1 MTERLFKHPVRTTS
15 LLTLLAGGLIL
26 TQAPAWSQ
34 NSAPPP
40 PSTAQQQQMREA
52 QARFNATPDTKGT
65 GEFAALKEEIPSL
78 PDHVVYRP
86 ADLSK
91 LSGTKL
97 GVLVWGN
104 GACSDDG
111 ASSRMHLL
119 EIASHGYLVIANGT
133 IKSGPGIPPAP
144 PRAPRTDG
152 QLPPPVTS
160 AKQLTDAIDWAL
172 AENARQG
179 SPFHGLI
186 DPDAIAVA
194 GFSCGGLQALQVV
207 GDKRLRTVIIQNSG
221 IFNAESAT
229 RLPSMDIGK
238 DKLKTL
244 HTPILY
250 ILGGPR
256 DIAYENGMDD
266 FHRIDH
272 VPAVVVNTDVG
283 HGGTYNEPNGGR
295 AAQVAVAWLDWQLRG
310 DQKAKLWFVGPQCRL
325 CTDKL
330 WTIESKNLH

>member
-15 LLTLLAGGLIL
+15 LLTLLAGGLLL
-26 TQAPAWSQ
+26 TQAPALSQ
-34 NSAPPP
+34 NSAPQP
-40 PSTAQQQQMREA
+40 PSTAEQQRMREA
-52 QARFNATPDTKGT
+52 QERFNATADTKGT
-65 GEFAALKEEIPSL
+65 GQFAALKEEIPSL

-86 ADLSK
+86 ADLTN

-144 PRAPRTDG
+144 PRPPRTDG

-172 AENARQG
+172 AENARPG
-179 SPFHGLI
+179 SQFHGLI

-194 GFSCGGLQALQVV
+194 GFSCGGLQALQVA

-221 IFNAESAT
+221 IFNEESAA

-238 DKLKTL
+238 DKLKAI

-256 DIAYENGMDD
+256 DIAYQNGMDD
-266 FHRIDH
+266 FRRIDH

-295 AAQVAVAWLDWQLRG
+295 AAQVAVHWLEWQLRG
-310 DQKAKLWFVGPQCRL
+310 DQQAKQWFVGPQCRL